1 MPGNSASLWK
11 AVNLAKDLGIDG
23 IPDQMHINGIRIG
36 DGLVPDCFAEF
47 FCDKVKLLSD
57 QAQVSGAVYIGR
69 KKVNGN
75 EKMFMS
81 LDDIIECVKSIKI
94 KNCEGYDRIPQRILV
109 DGIGYL
115 ALPLAHLFN
124 EIYYTNVIPD
134 QWLISKVCP
143 IFKKGNKNDIIS
155 CFIITIAFVN

>member
-1 MPGNSASLWK
+1 M
-11 AVNLAKDLGIDG
+11 NLAKDLGIDG
-23 IPDQMHINGIRIG
+23 IPEQMHINGILIG

-81 LDDIIECVKSIKI
+81 MDDIIECVKSIKI
-94 KNCEGYDRIPQRILV
+94 KNSEGYDRIPQRILV

-124 EIYYTNVIPD
+124 EIYCTNVIPD

-143 IFKKGNKNDIIS
+143 IFKKGNKNDIKNYRPIS
-155 CFIITIAFVN
+155 NLCSTSKVF